1 MFEWDDLKY
10 LLAVAQRG
18 STLAA
23 ARHLGVNQ
31 STVQRRL
38 GELEK
43 RIGLRLVERLPNGY
57 RLTAAGSALLPAA
70 EQVAASIETF
80 RQKAAEA
87 AQAGVLRLTCPEP
100 IAIRLA
106 QSQFVERFHD
116 RHPGI
121 RIQFVLTDRY
131 VDLAKGDADVALR
144 SGDTEGDLIGRKVAD
159 SLWAVYASR
168 DYVERNGAPD
178 SIAALKDHP
187 LIAFDESVADH
198 RLSMWLRE
206 IAPDAQ
212 PSARTNSVLGLV
224 SAAKAGVGIAV
235 LPTALGDAEADLV
248 RVLGP
253 IPALSRAWRLLAHP
267 DVRDLPKVAMFF
279 DFVASE
285 TAALK
290 TILTG

>member
-1 MFEWDDLKY
+1 M
-10 LLAVAQRG
+10 
-18 STLAA
+18 
-23 ARHLGVNQ
+23 
-31 STVQRRL
+31 
-38 GELEK
+38 
-43 RIGLRLVERLPNGY
+43 
-57 RLTAAGSALLPAA
+57 
-70 EQVAASIETF
+70 
-80 RQKAAEA
+80 
-87 AQAGVLRLTCPEP
+87 
-100 IAIRLA
+100 
-106 QSQFVERFHD
+106 
-116 RHPGI
+116 
-121 RIQFVLTDRY
+121 
-131 VDLAKGDADVALR
+131 
-144 SGDTEGDLIGRKVAD
+144 
-159 SLWAVYASR
+159 YASR
-168 DYVERNGAPD
+168 AYVEHNGAPD

-187 LIAFDESVADH
+187 LIGFDESVADH

-224 SAAKAGVGIAV
+224 SAAKAGVGIAA